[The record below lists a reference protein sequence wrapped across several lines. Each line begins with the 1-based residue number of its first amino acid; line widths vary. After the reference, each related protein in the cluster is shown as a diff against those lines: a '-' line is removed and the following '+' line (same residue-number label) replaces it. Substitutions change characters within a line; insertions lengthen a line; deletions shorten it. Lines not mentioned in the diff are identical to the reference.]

1 MSSSNKKVVPKEF
14 IGPFILVTS
23 LFALWGFAN
32 DITNPLVAAFK
43 TVFDN
48 LSNAQSST
56 IQFAFYGGMQR
67 WLYLQRYLY
76 KNFPIRLGYY

>member
-48 LSNAQSST
+48 LSNAKVVP
-56 IQFAFYGGMQR
+56 FNLLFMAGMQR

-76 KNFPIRLGYY
+76 KNFPIKLGYY